1 MHPDNYRDL
10 SCQHQ
15 IFKKELHTVIG
26 QEIKTLR
33 KSKGITGYELGS
45 IIKLSQQQIS
55 RYENGDSAIPLDT
68 LILILRVFNISPE
81 KFIHRVLFIL
91 NRDPDAKKLL
101 SHMSNHLNIYTDSSY
116 LGTFEQYKHN

>member
-68 LILILRVFNISPE
+68 LILILRIFNISPE

-101 SHMSNHLNIYTDSSY
+101 SHMSNHLNIYT
-116 LGTFEQYKHN
+116 

>member
-55 RYENGDSAIPLDT
+55 RYENG
-68 LILILRVFNISPE
+68 
-81 KFIHRVLFIL
+81 
-91 NRDPDAKKLL
+91 
-101 SHMSNHLNIYTDSSY
+101 
-116 LGTFEQYKHN
+116 